1 MGRKSMNLDP
11 WLQLVHAASAV
22 VWIGGN
28 GLLALVGI
36 RVRRRGDPAAIGR
49 FADTLMFVGVRV
61 IAPAA
66 LLVLV
71 SGLWLVLE
79 SSEWSVTQPWILLAL
94 GVFALAVIL
103 SLVFLNRGATRLQQ
117 VSTGVAPDGRAAD
130 QALGRLLLGYGL
142 VLATLVL
149 ALLDMALKPGS

>member
-1 MGRKSMNLDP
+1 VNLDS
-11 WLQLVHAASAV
+11 WLQLAHAASAI
-22 VWIGGN
+22 VWVGGN

-36 RVRRRGDPAAIGR
+36 RVRRGGDPAAIGR

-66 LLVLV
+66 LLVLI
-71 SGLWLVLE
+71 SGFWLVLE
-79 SSEWSVTQPWILLAL
+79 SSEWTVTQPWILLAL
-94 GVFALAVIL
+94 GAFALAVLL
-103 SLVFLNRGATRLQQ
+103 SLVFLNRGATRLQRI
-117 VSTGVAPDGRAAD
+117 STGSAADRRAAD